1 MKNNLIID
9 CLIPA
14 RDGSKGVPK
23 KNIKILG
30 GHPLIGYSIAAAK
43 LSKNIRKIIVTT
55 DSQEI
60 AGIAKEYGAEVP
72 YLRPKEIAK
81 DKSLDIDFFK
91 HHLEYLENNHLEIPD
106 LLVHLRPTTPLRDFN
121 VIDDAIEVFKKD
133 KNATALRSVS
143 LAQHTPYKIFKKEG
157 MYMRPFLESDLAV
170 EFYNLPRQEFEN
182 AYIPNGYVDIVQTKI
197 FKNSDI
203 LHGENIILYETG
215 SVEDIDTI
223 EDFFFVEQTLKKRG
237 YREILKQM
245 EKLNE

>member
-1 MKNNLIID
+1 
-9 CLIPA
+9 
-14 RDGSKGVPK
+14 
-23 KNIKILG
+23 
-30 GHPLIGYSIAAAK
+30 
-43 LSKNIRKIIVTT
+43 
-55 DSQEI
+55 
-60 AGIAKEYGAEVP
+60 
-72 YLRPKEIAK
+72 
-81 DKSLDIDFFK
+81 
-91 HHLEYLENNHLEIPD
+91 
-106 LLVHLRPTTPLRDFN
+106 
-121 VIDDAIEVFKKD
+121 
-133 KNATALRSVS
+133 
-143 LAQHTPYKIFKKEG
+143 
-157 MYMRPFLESDLAV
+157 MRPFLESDLAV